1 MASSPLAPPSPNSS
15 NESIWDKQP
24 TLEQLV
30 EHFLAS
36 KKSLSA
42 ITHVSRAREIV
53 DAGRQALEEN
63 AALSAKNTFVRHTID
78 KQIEGLEA
86 IRHGSSIVD
95 AECHNDF
102 QVA

>member
-1 MASSPLAPPSPNSS
+1 MATSPPTQPSPASS

-36 KKSLSA
+36 KRSLSA
-42 ITHVSRAREIV
+42 FSHVQRAREIV

-63 AALSAKNTFVRHTID
+63 AKLSAKNAFIRQAIE

-86 IRHGSSIVD
+86 IKHGSTAVD
-95 AECHNDF
+95 EECHSDF
-102 QVA
+102 QV